1 MKIKKILKTAEFIDL
16 YKDKLNETIL
26 KIDKNKLTKIIKL
39 VEKKIR
45 ERKKIFT
52 CGNGGSASIANHFI
66 CDFNKAVKEFSNNK
80 IKPKVIS
87 LSNSVEN
94 ITAISNDISFNEIF
108 SNQIENFC
116 EKGDCL
122 IALSCS
128 GKSNNILKV
137 LKLAKKNGMV
147 VIFIT
152 GFLNSKNVKNCD
164 YHLDLNIKN
173 YGISEDIFQIIMHM
187 MSQYIR
193 HKMLKTSSKKIL

>member
-137 LKLAKKNGMV
+137 LKLAKKKWNGCY
-147 VIFIT
+147 FYYW
-152 GFLNSKNVKNCD
+152 FFK
-164 YHLDLNIKN
+164 
-173 YGISEDIFQIIMHM
+173 F
-187 MSQYIR
+187 
-193 HKMLKTSSKKIL
+193 KKC